1 MEPGVQAAG
10 ALTANGVEKK
20 NKLFEGAS
28 LVAELKV
35 ESLGFGG
42 LMSKWQTEASGSNSS
57 LPNML
62 LKIGHFAH
70 PPKGKLADSH
80 LCHQLSFQ

>member
-1 MEPGVQAAG
+1 MEAGIQAAG

-42 LMSKWQTEASGSNSS
+42 LMSKWQLRQVVPTA
-57 LPNML
+57 LYPTC
-62 LKIGHFAH
+62 F
-70 PPKGKLADSH
+70 
-80 LCHQLSFQ
+80 